1 MNFEELLR
9 EVGGFGRFQ
18 ILTVLLLCFPRLLLP
33 LHFLLHNF
41 LAATPGHHCAIPH
54 QQQFANLTKEDV
66 LIINIPRDFNGAFS
80 SCEMFSEPQFH
91 LLLNSSL
98 ELTNVSVQKCQYG
111 WTYDQS
117 QFISTI
123 ATQWNLV
130 CEHKSLNQA
139 TATFFF
145 FGVMFGAVIFGDFSD
160 RFGRKRMFLVSY
172 LGTLIFGVLSSVSVS
187 YTMFAVTRT
196 LTGMSICGLSIIVIP
211 LGMEWV
217 DIEHRTISAIITSLF
232 WSFGNMLLALIAYL
246 VRAWHWLLLTTSLP
260 CIVGIISMWWLPES
274 ARWLLIKGKVKE
286 AHRHL
291 KRCARMNR
299 KKEFDDKINPE
310 SLLKI
315 AAVINQKSDGNYS
328 YISLFRTPMLR
339 RISFFMAAVWF
350 GAAFC
355 YYTISMNITGFGLG
369 MYMTQFVF
377 GFIEV
382 PAKLL
387 VFVMV
392 NRIGRRKSQA
402 WALILSGLC
411 VGINIIVP
419 TSQGIVRSVIAIIGK
434 GFSEAAFTI
443 VFLYSSELYPTILR
457 QSGQGYCSFMARL
470 GACVAPLVFLL
481 DSIWKPLPQT
491 ASFAMALLCG
501 SSAFFLPE
509 TRGIRLP
516 ETIEDIE
523 KQSSKGNKHLRDD
536 TPEVAPLQLSHN

>member
-9 EVGGFGRFQ
+9 EVGGFGQFQ
-18 ILTVLLLCFPRLLLP
+18 ILTLLLLCLPRFFLP

-54 QQQFANLTKEDV
+54 QQQFANLTEEEV
-66 LIINIPRDFNGAFS
+66 LLINIPRDFNGAFS
-80 SCEMFSEPQFH
+80 SCEMFSEPQLP

-98 ELTNVSVQKCQYG
+98 ELTNVSVQSCQYG

-123 ATQWNLV
+123 ATQWDLV

-139 TATFFF
+139 TATYFF
-145 FGVMFGAVIFGDFSD
+145 FGVMFGAVIFGDLSD
-160 RFGRKRMFLVSY
+160 RFGRKRMLLVSY
-172 LGTLIFGVLSSVSVS
+172 LGTLIFGIMSSASVS
-187 YTMFAVTRT
+187 YSMFAVTRT

-217 DIEHRTISAIITSLF
+217 DIEHRTMSGVITSLF
-232 WSFGNMLLALIAYL
+232 WSFGNMFLALIAYL
-246 VRAWHWLLLTTSLP
+246 VRDWHWLLLTTSLP
-260 CIVGIISMWWLPES
+260 FIVGIISMWW
-274 ARWLLIKGKVKE
+274 
-286 AHRHL
+286 
-291 KRCARMNR
+291 
-299 KKEFDDKINPE
+299 
-310 SLLKI
+310 SLLKT
-315 AAVINQKSDGNYS
+315 AAVISQKSDGNYS
-328 YISLFRTPMLR
+328 YINLFRTPILR
-339 RISFFMAAVWF
+339 RISFCLGVVWF
-350 GAAFC
+350 GAAFS
-355 YYTISMNITGFGLG
+355 YYIMSMNISGFGLG

-392 NRIGRRKSQA
+392 NRVGRRKSQA
-402 WALILSGLC
+402 WALILSGLFM
-411 VGINIIVP
+411 GINLIVP
-419 TSQGIVRSVIAIIGK
+419 TSQGILRSVVAIIGK

-470 GACVAPLVFLL
+470 GASVVPLVFLL
-481 DSIWKPLPQT
+481 DSIWKPLPQV
-491 ASFAMALLCG
+491 ASFAMAVLCG

-509 TRGIRLP
+509 TRGICLP

-523 KQSSKGNKHLRDD
+523 KRRCKWDSPRIRRLHSLLK
-536 TPEVAPLQLSHN
+536 VSHF

>member
-18 ILTVLLLCFPRLLLP
+18 ILTLLLLCFPRLLLP

-41 LAATPGHHCAIPH
+41 LAAIPGHHCAIPH
-54 QQQFANLTKEDV
+54 QQQFANLTKEEV

-98 ELTNVSVQKCQYG
+98 ELTNVSVQSCQYG
-111 WTYDQS
+111 WIYDQS

-145 FGVMFGAVIFGDFSD
+145 FGVMFGAVIFGDLSD
-160 RFGRKRMFLVSY
+160 RFGRKRMLLVSY
-172 LGTLIFGVLSSVSVS
+172 LGTLIFGVLSSASVS
-187 YTMFAVTRT
+187 YSMFAVTWT

-217 DIEHRTISAIITSLF
+217 DIEHRTVSGVITSLY

-246 VRAWHWLLLTTSLP
+246 VRDWHWLLLTISLP
-260 CIVGIISMWWLPES
+260 CIVGIISLWW
-274 ARWLLIKGKVKE
+274 
-286 AHRHL
+286 
-291 KRCARMNR
+291 
-299 KKEFDDKINPE
+299 
-310 SLLKI
+310 SLLKT
-315 AAVINQKSDGNYS
+315 AAVIRQKSDGNYS

-339 RISFFMAAVWF
+339 RISFCMAAVWF
-350 GAAFC
+350 GAAFS
-355 YYTISMNITGFGLG
+355 YYIMSMNITGFGLG

-392 NRIGRRKSQA
+392 NRVGRRKSQA
-402 WALILSGLC
+402 WVLILSGLS

-419 TSQGIVRSVIAIIGK
+419 TSQGILRSVIAIIGK
-434 GFSEAAFTI
+434 GFAEAAFTI

-470 GACVAPLVFLL
+470 GASVAPLAFLL
-481 DSIWKPLPQT
+481 NSIWKPLPQV
-491 ASFAMALLCG
+491 AAFAMAVLC
-501 SSAFFLPE
+501 
-509 TRGIRLP
+509 
-516 ETIEDIE
+516 
-523 KQSSKGNKHLRDD
+523 
-536 TPEVAPLQLSHN
+536 